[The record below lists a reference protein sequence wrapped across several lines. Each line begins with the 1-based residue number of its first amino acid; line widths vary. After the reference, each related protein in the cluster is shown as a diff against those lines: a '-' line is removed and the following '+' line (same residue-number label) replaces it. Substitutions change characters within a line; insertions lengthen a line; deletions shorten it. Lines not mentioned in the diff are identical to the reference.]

1 MGRIGFV
8 LRERMGQ
15 VREWLD
21 KRSPRRFRLAL
32 LACLLVGLTVI
43 IGTEY
48 LPTLRGFSEGKPAPR
63 SVSADETVTVLDIAA
78 TEELK
83 SFVGGLVEPVYT
95 PDPGALAEATTD
107 LVTFLQKI
115 EQARPDILAGADLD
129 EAMARISAA
138 APATASDETLRYL
151 LTTGSR
157 TYTMVKDQSLGALQ
171 TLYAGRITEGSLNTT
186 LLTLRSIADAL
197 AVSTATADA
206 VYGLTAAYVR
216 PNQTIDEEQTEVRR
230 RAAME
235 QVAPV
240 VLTVARSTL
249 VVGASETVTD
259 QDLLILDALGL
270 TESRSG
276 WKVWLGIF
284 LLMALET
291 LIFSQLLR
299 RLNKTV
305 EEFRN
310 NMWLVLTV
318 LLLGFTLLARLLVI
332 EPLSAYLIP
341 AASLGMVVTV
351 ILNSRSAL
359 LLVGLLSV
367 NIGLLTDLDMRYA
380 VVAFLVGWLSLY
392 LVSRITKRMVL
403 LGAGLVSMF
412 TAALAIFSVEL
423 FTEAS
428 VGGALELCLW
438 GLANGFLAAVLTLL
452 LVMVLE
458 TVFNLTTP
466 LRLLELADPSHP
478 LLKKLLQV
486 APGTYNHSIQMA
498 NLAESAAEAIG
509 ADPLL
514 ARVGAYYHDI
524 GKTVRPE
531 YFVEN
536 QIYVDNPHDRLSP
549 NLSKLAITAHVRDGE
564 HLGRLYGLPQPV
576 IDIMKQH
583 HGTSV
588 LAYFYHKAQE
598 GSQGAVYE
606 ESFRYEEQ
614 KPRSKEA
621 AIIMLADSVEAA
633 VRTME
638 NPTRRKIQGLIQ
650 EIVKQ
655 KMDDG
660 QLDES
665 ALTQSDLH
673 KVIESFDQSLL
684 GLVGHRIRYPDR
696 NGETGRQ
703 GARGKEA
710 GGAPVPPSAF
720 LNQQLE
726 RAAVP
731 PSEPGQPEAAGDSGP
746 VSERSPG
753 DAADG
758 AK

>member
-206 VYGLTAAYVR
+206 VYELTAAYVR

-341 AASLGMVVTV
+341 AASLGMVVT
-351 ILNSRSAL
+351 
-359 LLVGLLSV
+359 
-367 NIGLLTDLDMRYA
+367 
-380 VVAFLVGWLSLY
+380 
-392 LVSRITKRMVL
+392 
-403 LGAGLVSMF
+403 
-412 TAALAIFSVEL
+412 
-423 FTEAS
+423 
-428 VGGALELCLW
+428 
-438 GLANGFLAAVLTLL
+438 
-452 LVMVLE
+452 
-458 TVFNLTTP
+458 
-466 LRLLELADPSHP
+466 
-478 LLKKLLQV
+478 
-486 APGTYNHSIQMA
+486 
-498 NLAESAAEAIG
+498 
-509 ADPLL
+509 
-514 ARVGAYYHDI
+514 
-524 GKTVRPE
+524 
-531 YFVEN
+531 
-536 QIYVDNPHDRLSP
+536 
-549 NLSKLAITAHVRDGE
+549 
-564 HLGRLYGLPQPV
+564 
-576 IDIMKQH
+576 
-583 HGTSV
+583 
-588 LAYFYHKAQE
+588 
-598 GSQGAVYE
+598 
-606 ESFRYEEQ
+606 
-614 KPRSKEA
+614 
-621 AIIMLADSVEAA
+621 
-633 VRTME
+633 
-638 NPTRRKIQGLIQ
+638 
-650 EIVKQ
+650 
-655 KMDDG
+655 
-660 QLDES
+660 
-665 ALTQSDLH
+665 
-673 KVIESFDQSLL
+673 
-684 GLVGHRIRYPDR
+684 
-696 NGETGRQ
+696 
-703 GARGKEA
+703 
-710 GGAPVPPSAF
+710 
-720 LNQQLE
+720 
-726 RAAVP
+726 
-731 PSEPGQPEAAGDSGP
+731 
-746 VSERSPG
+746 
-753 DAADG
+753 
-758 AK
+758 